1 MDLITDLKEK
11 LKKAVFTTAE
21 KKEGTKNLFIVSDET
36 VDRQGETIAI
46 DGWDLINYKKNPIL
60 LWSHNP
66 EEPAIGQT
74 ETGYKTINGKK
85 RLTAKPSFHRKSD
98 LSRLISD
105 LVGDGVIK
113 GLSPGFLP
121 KEYDEDGNYIKQE
134 LLEISFCNIP
144 ANPNALA
151 MASAKGYD
159 QKTLEKVFSKDKA
172 WKYHKCKKCGF
183 SRKVK
188 DGATYKSMEC
198 PSCQEGLIKS
208 MKRFKRIKPMEII
221 DEKPYPNEH
230 ACRLVSPDKFDSQSF
245 RRMKR
250 DHNGKEYSVIMG
262 KLKDSSKMSDQA
274 YRYSKDKWSSS
285 EAKSHCTAHNGISFE
300 PASKTIAEL
309 EVKARE
315 DIGEIEKKP
324 KVKKVKKIKKLADKV
339 KEYSEKIDKLID
351 TLEKRDKIIEQNNKK
366 VQDEFT
372 KLKIKI
378 GKSKGYK
385 VNEVMD
391 KKIGDIESNIKDLAE
406 GLRSFTRG
414 TGDGLRSRKSD
425 GKAEERKRN
434 RRLINKALNLIV
446 EASNKE
452 KNE

>member
-1 MDLITDLKEK
+1 MDLIQDLKEK

-21 KKEGTKNLFIVSDET
+21 KQEGTKNLFIVSDET

-46 DGWDLINYKKNPIL
+46 DGWDLANYKKNPIL

-74 ETGYKTINGKK
+74 ETGYKTIDGKK
-85 RLTAKPSFHRKSD
+85 RLTAKPSFHRKSE

-105 LVGDGVIK
+105 LVGDGIIK

-121 KEYDEDGNYIKQE
+121 KEYDDEGNYIKQE

-144 ANPNALA
+144 ANPNALS

-159 QKTLEKVFSKDKA
+159 QKTLDKVFSKDKA

-188 DGATYKSMEC
+188 DGAIYKSMDC
-198 PSCQEGLIKS
+198 PNCQDKLTKS
-208 MKRFKRIKPMEII
+208 MKSFKR
-221 DEKPYPNEH
+221 EKPLEILNEKPLPNEH
-230 ACRLVSPDKFDSQSF
+230 ACRLVNPDKFDAQSF
-245 RRMKR
+245 RSMKR
-250 DHNGKEYSVIMG
+250 DHNGKEYRVIMG
-262 KLKDSSKMSDQA
+262 KLKNSSKMSEQA
-274 YRYSKDKWSSS
+274 YRYSKDTWQAS
-285 EAKSHCTAHNGISFE
+285 EAKTHCTAHNGISFE

-315 DIGEIEKKP
+315 DISEIEKKP
-324 KVKKVKKIKKLADKV
+324 KVKKVKKIKKLTNKV

-351 TLEKRDKIIEQNNKK
+351 TLEKRDLVIEDNNKK
-366 VQDEFT
+366 INDEFE
-372 KLKIKI
+372 KIRISIDAKQ
-378 GKSKGYK
+378 KGIK
-385 VNEVMD
+385 AKGLESRFE
-391 KKIGDIESNIKDLAE
+391 DIESNIKDLAE

-414 TGDGLRSRKSD
+414 TDDGLGSRKPN

-434 RRLINKALNLIV
+434 RRLINKALNLIA